1 MGTLQPIVARVPLL
15 NSQAVLKSIFL
26 LIVGFLL
33 LNSSSTKAAAFEL
46 IPLNQAVHD
55 ITNPESKL
63 VTDNLNVN
71 ALKKHKL
78 LSLLKNATAEN
89 KKVTAAILTLTL
101 GMLGV
106 HRIYLGT
113 APYIP
118 AVYLFT
124 FGGGFF
130 ILPIIDLVMI
140 LSTNDITKFENNK
153 KLLMWTGE

>member
-1 MGTLQPIVARVPLL
+1 LF
-15 NSQAVLKSIFL
+15 KSIL
-26 LIVGFLL
+26 LSTFLL
-33 LNSSSTKAAAFEL
+33 LFFQYSNSKATASEEK
-46 IPLNQAVHD
+46 IVSIIVEHN
-55 ITNPESKL
+55 T
-63 VTDNLNVN
+63 
-71 ALKKHKL
+71 ALKNEVAPQEFNVHQTNKIKL
-78 LSLLKNATAEN
+78 ITLLQKATVEN

-130 ILPIIDLVMI
+130 VLPIIDLVMI
-140 LSTNDITKFENNK
+140 LSTNDISKFENNN

>member
-1 MGTLQPIVARVPLL
+1 MLIGTSKAS
-15 NSQAVLKSIFL
+15 NSQSDAVLSAFKHLVINESELATQEVKLPSEKKIKLIAL
-26 LIVGFLL
+26 LQ
-33 LNSSSTKAAAFEL
+33 S
-46 IPLNQAVHD
+46 
-55 ITNPESKL
+55 
-63 VTDNLNVN
+63 
-71 ALKKHKL
+71 
-78 LSLLKNATAEN
+78 ATVEN

-130 ILPIIDLVMI
+130 VLPIIDLVMI
-140 LSTNDITKFENNK
+140 LTTNDIAKFENNNK
-153 KLLMWTGE
+153 ILMWTGE